1 MNEVEMTLEDLRVNF
16 GDEVANECEDMKE
29 NEIKEFYVATYGE
42 IVIRYEDDLYY
53 VSGENVLEEELELE
67 LELDDGLDW

>member
-29 NEIKEFYVATYGE
+29 NEIKELHVATYEE
-42 IVIRYEDDLYY
+42 IVVRYEDDLYY
-53 VSGENVLEEELELE
+53 VSGENIIEEELELE

>member
-29 NEIKEFYVATYGE
+29 NEIKEFYVETYGE
-42 IVIRYEDDLYY
+42 IVVRYEDDLYY
-53 VSGENVLEEELELE
+53 VSGENILEEELELE

>member
-29 NEIKEFYVATYGE
+29 NEIKEFHVAIYGE
-42 IVIRYEDDLYY
+42 IVVRYEDDLYY
-53 VSGENVLEEELELE
+53 VSGENILEEELELE